1 MQRFRSI
8 GAAVLVAV
16 GSLWVGQGIG
26 LVPGSFMTREPL
38 WAVAGYFTV
47 AVGAFVG
54 WATLRKRTP

>member
-8 GAAVLVAV
+8 VAAVLVAV

-26 LVPGSFMTREPL
+26 LVPGSFMTREPF
-38 WAVAGYFTV
+38 WAVAGCFTV

-54 WATLRKRTP
+54 WATLRKGTP